1 VGILA
6 IIKFG
11 HRQAQRNFLYLFAWL
26 CATVVPVGLQL
37 VSGTIDEVRDYLA
50 YYFGA
55 LSLYMFFAMTYGF
68 GAVFVS
74 YYLVGGFRKAGTLDL
89 LRVSGAS
96 PVEVV
101 VGVVLSL
108 QRVLLPPL
116 IVFSAGFIV
125 YLQVF
130 QRDSFIS
137 DQPWY
142 ALAGMGLVILLTE
155 LILSSLPVLGLFRQ
169 EAALALIASI
179 LVLPLNAAPIIIL
192 YALGMPLWAFLLIMI
207 GLAGLVIGGS
217 MLMTARLWPPQQKA

>member
-1 VGILA
+1 MGISA

-11 HRQAQRNFLYLFAWL
+11 HRQAQRNYLYLFAWL

-37 VSGTIDEVRDYLA
+37 ISGQIDEIRDYLA

-101 VGVVLSL
+101 GGVILAL
-108 QRVLLPPL
+108 QRVLVPPL
-116 IVFSAGFIV
+116 IAFSAGFIV
-125 YLQVF
+125 YLQFF
-130 QRDSFIS
+130 QRESFIS

-142 ALAGMGLVILLTE
+142 ALAGMGVVILLTE

-179 LVLPLNAAPIIIL
+179 LVLPFNALPIVIL
-192 YALGMPLWAFLLIMI
+192 YALGLPLWAFLLLMT
-207 GLAGLVIGGS
+207 GLAGLIIGGAV
-217 MLMTARLWPPQQKA
+217 LLTARLWPPQQKA

>member
-1 VGILA
+1 MGILA